1 MVYSAKSFQH
11 SDEEK
16 GGEMRENVICMFQT
30 RSSCAYRLEGVHTG
44 LRSSQPQ
51 KDAGAG
57 VVDRKISKLHEL
69 REKELAYKDNYTIF
83 DEMFMCFR
91 CLFD

>member
-1 MVYSAKSFQH
+1 
-11 SDEEK
+11 
-16 GGEMRENVICMFQT
+16 MFQT
-30 RSSCAYRLEGVHTG
+30 RGSCAYRLDGLHPG

-91 CLFD
+91 CLFDWPKDLQWGEASAVKLQLVQK